1 MDTEHN
7 LKEQRR
13 KDYQLYK
20 QAMRDMRADIKKQRH
35 EAKLKKKQ
43 DKHALLRESLNF
55 AKDL

>member
-20 QAMRDMRADIKKQRH
+20 QAMRDMRANIKKQRT
-35 EAKLKKKQ
+35 EDKAKKKQ
-43 DKHALLRESLNF
+43 DKHALLRESLTF
-55 AKDL
+55 AEDL